1 MARHGL
7 LTPAG
12 AKVVAGLILNYTLP
26 ALLFAKMLSC
36 VNQENAKELG
46 YV

>member
-12 AKVVAGLILNYTLP
+12 AKVVAGLVLNYTLP
-26 ALLFAKMLSC
+26 ALLFAKMLTC
-36 VNQENAKELG
+36 VSLDNIEELG
-46 YV
+46 